1 VECYIVSQEGG
12 FTEVHLH
19 KAIQSERRRFNPSH
33 NSFSEHFVGRG
44 DLILWYTP
52 DWSGKMDGKVD
63 DGELSFGGN
72 FVGRVDKGAGYLRR
86 NWAREARV
94 E

>member
-1 VECYIVSQEGG
+1 VECYIVSQDDG

-19 KAIQSERRRFNPSH
+19 KAIQSKRRRFNPSH

-52 DWSGKMDGKVD
+52 DWSGRWMAKSTTGSF
-63 DGELSFGGN
+63 LSAVILWEGWT
-72 FVGRVDKGAGYLRR
+72 R
-86 NWAREARV
+86 ARDI
-94 E
+94 